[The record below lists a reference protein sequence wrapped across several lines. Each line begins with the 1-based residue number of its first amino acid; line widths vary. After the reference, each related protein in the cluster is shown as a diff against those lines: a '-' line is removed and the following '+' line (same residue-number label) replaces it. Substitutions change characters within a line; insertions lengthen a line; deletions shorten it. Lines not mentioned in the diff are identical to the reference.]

1 MKCTKWVQHLLTK
14 FGLENQMIMKTLSIF
29 TKCVFLIFSVM
40 TSLIFAQL
48 LTQNF
53 DSSSDLNSYV
63 NLSSPT
69 NAQFN
74 AIGSS
79 GAGAVVSIN
88 DNQLRF
94 TRSASNTGSYS
105 RTRNFAPTPTS
116 LIYQF
121 DVTVSG
127 NSSPTTTAAS
137 WQVGSEYGLTNGAEE
152 INKTHSRLGLNL
164 GATPGTFSLR
174 NISSGTNS
182 AIFSGKQTVTWY
194 INNSGNSLLYTA
206 PDATTQTVVDDTFDV
221 WIGSVQVFNDLA
233 VSTSNIAL
241 NNLKFVFS
249 EGTASIDIDNIHINP
264 FPTSLP
270 TLSTGGIGSLS
281 GFAYKEGSGPSSSQ
295 LFSLAATNLSP
306 ASGSVAITPPT
317 NYEISTDN
325 ISFTS
330 SLLSIPYSLGS
341 IPENPTTK
349 IYIRLKAGLVA
360 NNYNN
365 ESIIISGGN
374 APEVSVICNGLVT
387 KPTIVLGT
395 LTSTLLN
402 YPVGTGPSLS
412 ENATVA
418 GTNLTGNVTI
428 ISNDNSIWEI
438 SKDNSVWGTSISYVP
453 IGGVLN
459 SSANKIYVRLKA
471 ELAVGLYAGTLTAS
485 SPNADSK
492 MISINGEVLQ
502 PLLQINS
509 LSQDISLSGFSYD
522 FAQGPSATQNFRVDG
537 TDLSGNITVSASAN
551 WEISSNASYDGTNIS
566 PFDYVRFDRSGS
578 NAVTNK
584 KIYIRL
590 KNFLPV
596 GSYAGTITLTSPNAI
611 TRTVNVSGEVFA
623 AKVEMKVMGGLGTI
637 TDGSLTPSGLNKT
650 LFAAQNLGDSQTKTY
665 TIMSKGG
672 AALVLGDFSL
682 TGLNASD
689 FSFVNPPN
697 PGTIL
702 LQGQSVN
709 FDIKFAP
716 TTVGLKTA
724 VVIIANN
731 DPSRNPFDFTV
742 GGNANFC
749 GASDEIIIAQQ
760 GFEEIPEYTELAFST
775 TAVGTPGPGTG
786 FSTGMSGSGDKP
798 KGNVLYADGKRGYR
812 IQGGDFITAQI
823 PSAIVFDFNATD
835 ISSYSK
841 VNLFFNIAA
850 FSLGSNMNG
859 MDDLDATNTPTT
871 IDGDKIDY
879 VLVEISPDNGVTWY
893 AQAKIVS
900 DEANL
905 AWGFNT
911 SAAITGSRNYLA
923 NNNLTYFKSKLV
935 SPYHK
940 IVITNLPSVTQLRV
954 RITAQD
960 NAPDESWIID
970 NVRLVSTGIVPKVW
984 TGSLW
989 LPSAPIKS
997 DKIILN
1003 GNYNTASGGS
1013 LQACQCENNGTITIA
1028 ANDYLIVSDQL
1039 VNNGTITVENDGN
1052 FVQVHEINTNSGS
1065 GEFIVKRNSNLKRLD
1080 YTYWSSPVS
1089 GQNLKI
1095 FSPGTLNN
1103 RFYTYNEGTDLF
1115 ESINPLIR
1123 NFGDNQF
1130 GFESF
1135 AKGYAIRASNN
1146 YPVGPPAPPQIFN
1159 GIFNGIPNNGLVS
1172 FPLVYKS
1179 IPTGNGYNLIGNPY
1193 ASNIDFYQLVDSNK
1207 GLIDKT
1213 AYFWTNLNPN
1223 PAMQGNNYP
1232 NGGYY
1237 NNYAILNGT
1246 GGIPATLGVTA
1257 TTSAIPTNIIKI
1269 GQGFMVKAKKNGNL
1283 NFNNAFRTKSLNS
1296 IFYNKGNAPEPEL
1309 DRYWLQLTSPLQ
1321 VTTTA
1326 LIGYVDGASDDYDP
1340 DYDAD
1345 LFGLG
1350 ADALFTVLGD
1360 RKLGI
1365 QGKSF
1370 PFVMND
1376 IIKIGTNHYET
1387 GSYVFSLGEKQG
1399 IFAKGQSIYL
1409 KDQQTGITT
1418 NLSESP
1424 YTFNANQGLTAGRFE
1439 IIYQDD
1445 TVLGTNVVTKESV
1458 IVYRDGSDFVVKSL
1472 SKVISNI
1479 EVYEASGRLML
1490 TLKPNQKET
1499 RIDASELVDGMYVLK
1514 ITSTSLNAQSNQIW
1528 TRKIRK

>member
-1 MKCTKWVQHLLTK
+1 
-14 FGLENQMIMKTLSIF
+14 MKTISTLA
-29 TKCVFLIFSVM
+29 KCVFLIFSVM
-40 TSLIFAQL
+40 TSLTFAQL
-48 LTQNF
+48 LTQDF
-53 DSSSDLNSYV
+53 ESATDVSSYV
-63 NLSSPT
+63 NLTSPT
-69 NAQFN
+69 NGQFN

-79 GAGAVVSIN
+79 GVGTTVSIN

-105 RTRNFAPTPTS
+105 RTRDFAPTPTS

-137 WQVGSEYGLTNGAEE
+137 WQVGSEYGLTNGTED

-182 AIFSGKQTVTWY
+182 AIFSGMQTVTWY
-194 INNSGNSLLYTA
+194 INNSGSSLLYTA
-206 PDATTQTVVDDTFDV
+206 PDASTQTVVDDTFDV
-221 WIGSVQVFNDLA
+221 WVGSVQVYNDLA
-233 VSTSNIAL
+233 VTTSSIAL

-295 LFSLAATNLSP
+295 SFSLAATNLSP
-306 ASGSVAITPPT
+306 ASGSVAVAPPT
-317 NYEISTDN
+317 TYEISTDN

-330 SLLSIPYSLGS
+330 SVLSIPYLFGS
-341 IPENPTTK
+341 VPENPATK
-349 IYIRLKAGLVA
+349 IYVRLKAGLLA
-360 NNYNN
+360 NNYN

-374 APEVSVICNGLVT
+374 APELSVICSGLVT
-387 KPTIVLGT
+387 KSTIVLGT
-395 LTSTLLN
+395 LTSTLMN

-418 GTNLTGNVTI
+418 GTNLTGNITI
-428 ISNDNSIWEI
+428 ISNDNSVWEI
-438 SKDNSVWGTSISYVP
+438 SKDNSVWGTSVSYVP

-459 SSANKIYVRLKA
+459 STANKIYVRLKA
-471 ELAVGLYAGTLTAS
+471 GLAGGVYTGTLTAS
-485 SPNADSK
+485 SPNADNK
-492 MISINGEVLQ
+492 MISLNGEVLQ
-502 PLLQINS
+502 PLIKINS
-509 LSQDISLSGFSYD
+509 LSQDISLSGFNYD
-522 FAQGPSATQNFRVDG
+522 YAQGPSTTQFFRVDG
-537 TDLSGNITVSASAN
+537 SNLSGDIVVTSSVN
-551 WEISSNASYDGTNIS
+551 WEISTNATY
-566 PFDYVRFDRSGS
+566 SGS
-578 NAVTNK
+578 PNPTLNQVTFVKNSLNGVTNK
-584 KIYIRL
+584 RIHIRL
-590 KNFLPV
+590 KNGLQV
-596 GSYAGTITLTSPNAI
+596 GTYAGTISVTSPNAI
-611 TRTVNVSGEVFA
+611 TRTVTVSGEVSP
-623 AKVEMKVMGGLGTI
+623 AKVEMKVMGGNGKI
-637 TDGSLTPSGLNKT
+637 NDGSINTTYLNRT
-650 LFAAQNLGDSQTKTY
+650 LFSPQNLGDSQIKTY
-665 TIMSKGG
+665 TITNLGG
-672 AALVLGDFSL
+672 ASLILDDFSL
-682 TGLNASD
+682 TGLNSID
-689 FSFVNPPN
+689 FSFVNRPI
-697 PGTIL
+697 PGTEL
-702 LQGQSVN
+702 LQNESVN
-709 FDIKFAP
+709 FEIKFAP
-716 TTVGLKTA
+716 TTVGLKKAT
-724 VVIIANN
+724 VVIANN
-731 DPSRNPFDFTV
+731 DPVKNPFDFV
-742 GGNANFC
+742 IGGNANFC
-749 GASDEIIIAQQ
+749 GASDEFIIAQQ
-760 GFEEIPEYTELAFST
+760 GFEEIPQYAELAYATTST
-775 TAVGTPGPGTG
+775 GLPGPETG
-786 FSTGMSGSGDKP
+786 FSTGTSGSGDNP
-798 KGNVLYADGKRGYR
+798 KSNVLFSEGERGYR
-812 IQGGDFITAQI
+812 IQGGDISVPQI
-823 PSAIVFDFNATD
+823 PTSVTFNFNATD
-835 ISSYSK
+835 ISVYSQ
-841 VNLFFNIAA
+841 VSLFFNIAA
-850 FSLGSNMNG
+850 FSLGSKTDG
-859 MDDLDATNTPTT
+859 MDDFD
-871 IDGDKIDY
+871 IDGNSTMIDDDKIDY
-879 VLVEISPDNGVTWY
+879 VLVEISPDNGVNWFT
-893 AQAKIVS
+893 QAKIVS
-900 DEANL
+900 DEENL
-905 AWGFNT
+905 VWGFNT
-911 SAAITGSRNYLA
+911 STTETASRDYVA
-923 NNNLTYFKSKLV
+923 NNNLTYFKSV
-935 SPYHK
+935 SGNPYHD
-940 IVITNLPSVTQLRV
+940 IFINNLPAVTQLKV
-954 RITAQD
+954 RITAQN
-960 NAPDESWIID
+960 NAPTESWIID
-970 NVRLVSTGIVPKVW
+970 NIQLISTGIIPKVW

-989 LPSAPIKS
+989 LPSTPIKS

-1052 FVQVHEINTNSGS
+1052 FVQVHEIDTNTGS

-1080 YTYWSSPVS
+1080 YTYWASPVS
-1089 GQNLKI
+1089 GQNLKA
-1095 FSPGTLNN
+1095 FSTGTLNN

-1115 ESINPLIR
+1115 DAIDPLAHI
-1123 NFGDNQF
+1123 FGDSQT

-1135 AKGYAIRASNN
+1135 AKGYAIRAYNN

-1179 IPTGNGYNLIGNPY
+1179 VPTGNGYNLIGNPY

-1296 IFYNKGNAPEPEL
+1296 VFYNKGDSPEPAV
-1309 DRYWLQLTSPLQ
+1309 DRYWLQLTSPLH

-1326 LIGYVDGASDDYDP
+1326 LIGYIDGASDDYDA

-1365 QGKSF
+1365 QGKSI
-1370 PFVMND
+1370 PFVLND
-1376 IIKIGTNHYET
+1376 IVNVGTNHYET

-1399 IFAKGQSIYL
+1399 VFAKGQSIYL
-1409 KDQQTGITT
+1409 KDHQTGITT
-1418 NLSESP
+1418 NLSESA
-1424 YTFNANQGLTAGRFE
+1424 YAFNANQGLTAGRFE

-1445 TVLGTNVVTKESV
+1445 TVLGTNVFTKESI

-1479 EVYEASGRLML
+1479 AVYDASGRLML

-1514 ITSTSLNAQSNQIW
+1514 ITSTSLDDQSNQIW